1 MLARRRVV
9 ALNEAHDESKLTAA
23 AVCVRALIEHQL
35 ATGAAT
41 AAESMLA
48 IRENKSRSLQ
58 DANKFTDQLLFE

>member
-1 MLARRRVV
+1 MKRMTS
-9 ALNEAHDESKLTAA
+9 LNLLRLQR
-23 AVCVRALIEHQL
+23 VCVRALIEHQL
-35 ATGAAT
+35 TTDAAA